1 MVFVDTG
8 SFVFTGTFNS
18 LPFVARFR
26 SPSCFSFHKLLELGT
41 NNLGP
46 AALELFARE
55 CRKFRESFQ
64 ANVSQFQPR
73 FVAIGQ
79 QFEGDQGI
87 ALVSL
92 IPPGVGEFLLR
103 NHLGDPAKMG
113 ILKTFMLDG
122 KFKLKTDLWLEF
134 LQVEI

>member
-79 QFEGDQGI
+79 QFEGDHGI

-103 NHLGDPAKMG
+103 NHSIVESGFSPRPFG
-113 ILKTFMLDG
+113 TRSR
-122 KFKLKTDLWLEF
+122 KLYAPTRMSSPRA
-134 LQVEI
+134 

>member
-1 MVFVDTG
+1 MVLVDTG

-18 LPFVARFR
+18 LSCLARFR

-46 AALELFARE
+46 AGLELFPRE

-87 ALVSL
+87 ALVL
-92 IPPGVGEFLLR
+92 IIHPVVGDFLLW
-103 NHLGDPAKMG
+103 NHLGELATMG
-113 ILKTFMLDG
+113 TRQTLMLSGNVNLKTYFAI
-122 KFKLKTDLWLEF
+122 EYR
-134 LQVEI
+134 QVE